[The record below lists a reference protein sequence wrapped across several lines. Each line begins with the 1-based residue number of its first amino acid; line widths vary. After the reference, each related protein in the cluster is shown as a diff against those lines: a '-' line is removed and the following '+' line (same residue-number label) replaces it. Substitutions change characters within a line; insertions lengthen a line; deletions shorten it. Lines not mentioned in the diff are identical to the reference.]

1 MTTKAMSEEELRQT
15 VKQALERLKKKGI
28 IKDEPLPKA
37 PYELWP
43 GESYELGGW
52 ALAKAKL
59 KRVAKARQ
67 AYG

>member
-1 MTTKAMSEEELRQT
+1 MTEEELRET
-15 VKQALERLKKKGI
+15 VKQAIRRLKEKGV
-28 IKDEPLPKA
+28 IKGEPPPKA

-52 ALAKAKL
+52 ALAKGKL
-59 KRVAKARQ
+59 KKVAKARQ